1 MPGPVDAAPA
11 ALGTVQEAIRG
22 NYKFLQK
29 LFDPQT
35 GAKLRKDLFNQ
46 KDEAGLRAFL
56 GSQWLAVRPNVRLM
70 LVDIENGQTK
80 VYGSAIDPSKEEWY
94 VLVLPP
100 VPRRSKDP
108 QYLDMQTWAEAT
120 FHATNDGYGM

>member
-11 ALGTVQEAIRG
+11 ALGTVQETIQG
-22 NYKFLQK
+22 NFKFLQK
-29 LFDPQT
+29 LFHPET
-35 GAKLRKDLFNQ
+35 GAKLRNDLFNQ

-56 GSQWLAVRPNVRLM
+56 GSQWVSVKPTVRLM
-70 LVDIENGQTK
+70 LVDIENGRTK
-80 VYGSAIDPSKEEWY
+80 VYGDAIKPTEEWY

-108 QYLDMQTWAEAT
+108 QYVQLQTWSEAT
-120 FHATNDGYGM
+120 FHASNDGYGM